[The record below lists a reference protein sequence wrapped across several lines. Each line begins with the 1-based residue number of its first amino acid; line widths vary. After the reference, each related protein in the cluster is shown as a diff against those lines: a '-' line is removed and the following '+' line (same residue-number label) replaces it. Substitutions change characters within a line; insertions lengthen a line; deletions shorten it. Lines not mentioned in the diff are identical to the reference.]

1 MNSSAHHLML
11 YSLANLPYWILLG
24 LGLVLFI
31 FVMAAG
37 GGDDDLD
44 FSHDDWLNL
53 DTDAVD
59 NATGFIPLLAWL
71 GIGRTPL
78 ILLLATDLSL
88 WGLLGWVANVLLG
101 LGLGVMPSRAL
112 GWGGVV
118 FGGSLIA
125 ALYLGSVISRPIAQL
140 LAPFGQDVSSDRL
153 IGCEG
158 IVTSARLPKLTEGK
172 VGQVDVTDADHN
184 LVTVSA
190 ARPHW
195 ATVTPHHGQ
204 TVLIIEQ
211 SQHGYI
217 AIAKDSNDADRWLS
231 QSNPIQD
238 TRS

>member
-1 MNSSAHHLML
+1 ML

-31 FVMAAG
+31 VVMAAG

-44 FSHDDWLNL
+44 FSNDDWLNL
-53 DTDAVD
+53 DADAAD
-59 NATGFIPLLAWL
+59 SNTGFIPLLAWL

-88 WGLLGWVANVLLG
+88 WGLLGWVGNVLLG

-118 FGGSLIA
+118 FVGSFIGA
-125 ALYLGSVISRPIAQL
+125 VYLGSVISRPIAQL
-140 LAPFGQDVSSDRL
+140 LAPFGQDASSDRL

-158 IVTSARLPKLTEGK
+158 IVTSASLPKLTEGK
-172 VGQVDVTDADHN
+172 VGQVDVTDAYHN

-190 ARPHW
+190 ALPHW
-195 ATVTPHHGQ
+195 ATVTPRHGQ

-211 SQHGYI
+211 SQHGYV

>member
-1 MNSSAHHLML
+1 ML

-31 FVMAAG
+31 VVMAAG

-44 FSHDDWLNL
+44 FSNDDWLNL
-53 DTDAVD
+53 DADAAD
-59 NATGFIPLLAWL
+59 SNTGFIPLLAWL

-88 WGLLGWVANVLLG
+88 WGLLGWVGNVLLG

-118 FGGSLIA
+118 FVGSFIGA
-125 ALYLGSVISRPIAQL
+125 VYLGSVISRPIAQL
-140 LAPFGQDVSSDRL
+140 LAPFGQDASSDRL

-158 IVTSARLPKLTEGK
+158 IVTSAHLPKLSEGK
-172 VGQVDVTDADHN
+172 VGQVDVTDAYHN

-190 ARPHW
+190 ALPHW
-195 ATVTPHHGQ
+195 ATVTPRHGQ

-211 SQHGYI
+211 SQHGYV